1 MDEKS
6 LAVALEDTLAESTID
21 IISDIAEV
29 GLDAVLDDG
38 LLKDIPII
46 STAVSLFKIGKT
58 IHDRVY
64 VKQLGVFIDEI
75 KKHTVNEEKRQKYI
89 NKIRENEA
97 FRNKELEYLL
107 AIIARYIGYEK
118 PRMLAKMY
126 RAYLE
131 ERISWEE
138 LALFSEIIDRL
149 LQGDYKT
156 LRSLNDN
163 FSVQNGVN
171 GESILRLSAV
181 GMVYEY
187 ENNSPFDVVGTGE
200 NQCLFMNKGSMGR
213 TVNHERIYK
222 RTQSGNRFVEIIEG
236 E

>member
-1 MDEKS
+1 MVQEVRKAKQSMDEKS

-75 KKHTVNEEKRQKYI
+75 RKHTVNEEKRQKYI
-89 NKIRENEA
+89 NKLKENEA

-107 AIIARYIGYEK
+107 TIIARYIGYEK
-118 PRMLAKMY
+118 PRMLAKTY
-126 RAYLE
+126 LVYLE
-131 ERISWEE
+131 KRISWVE
-138 LALFSEIIDRL
+138 LTVFSEIIDRL
-149 LQGDYKT
+149 LPGDYEELKKGNQ
-156 LRSLNDN
+156 LNISDKN
-163 FSVQNGVN
+163 VSDHL
-171 GESILRLSAV
+171 LRLIAMGLMVSHVKDVAV
-181 GMVYEY
+181 ATTVGSISIPAQTEKDYEITAFGKTFL
-187 ENNSPFDVVGTGE
+187 E
-200 NQCLFMNKGSMGR
+200 CLSK
-213 TVNHERIYK
+213 
-222 RTQSGNRFVEIIEG
+222 
-236 E
+236 

>member
-75 KKHTVNEEKRQKYI
+75 RKHTVNEEKRQKYI
-89 NKIRENEA
+89 NKLKENEA

-107 AIIARYIGYEK
+107 TIIARYIGYEK
-118 PRMLAKMY
+118 PRMLAKTY
-126 RAYLE
+126 LVYLE
-131 ERISWEE
+131 KRISWVE
-138 LALFSEIIDRL
+138 LTVFSEIIDRL
-149 LQGDYKT
+149 LPGDYEELKKGNQ
-156 LRSLNDN
+156 LNISDKN
-163 FSVQNGVN
+163 VSDHL
-171 GESILRLSAV
+171 LRLIAMGLMVSHVKDVAV
-181 GMVYEY
+181 ATTVGSISIPAQTEKDYEITAFGKTFL
-187 ENNSPFDVVGTGE
+187 E
-200 NQCLFMNKGSMGR
+200 CLSK
-213 TVNHERIYK
+213 
-222 RTQSGNRFVEIIEG
+222 
-236 E
+236 